1 MSVGLVKSGSVCE
14 RRLSVAAI
22 GVSEEQVCDVGGLD
36 GERSR
41 RRLQMAVR
49 AAVRVKGQRD

>member
-1 MSVGLVKSGSVCE
+1 M
-14 RRLSVAAI
+14 AAI
-22 GVSEEQVCDVGGLD
+22 GVLEEQVCGVGGLG

-49 AAVRVKGQRD
+49 AAVMVKGQMRLS